1 MMTEAD
7 YNALCAHLDEV
18 RPVVAEFCARHK
30 FESVSPARLGR
41 YPRIRVERVTE
52 VTVWLDLWMGLD
64 ENGRRFERFRRN
76 LPYDLHGGVTLDVR
90 DESGIGTRFVMT
102 RAAFTGKPF
111 EEVGAVLLAEME
123 RLLPHLAHW
132 NAQSLKERG
141 KRTPLWRGP
150 RGNR

>member
-76 LPYDLHGGVTLDVR
+76 LPYDLHGGVTLDAW
-90 DESGIGTRFVMT
+90 DESAVGTRFGTTV
-102 RAAFTGKPF
+102 AAFTGKPF
-111 EEVGAVLLAEME
+111 KDVGAVLLAEME
-123 RLLPHLAHW
+123 RLLPHLMRWDAR
-132 NAQSLKERG
+132 SLKEQG
-141 KRTPLWRGP
+141 KRTLLPVRSEAH
-150 RGNR
+150 